1 MNKRIPLQ
9 VVEGRLVLT
18 SVIESA
24 KLRIPRQIME
34 FVLDTGSQ
42 NSYLGYLDV
51 RRLQISTSD
60 KSSDKEI
67 NFGGSRFKQIP
78 IPKLKMHLLTDD
90 KSTAL
95 SLDVQISALKTTK
108 TSTKNIQI
116 AEQLPSIL
124 GMDFLKEQKLSLH
137 VILSEDLAYLE
148 CNE

>member
-1 MNKRIPLQ
+1 MNKRIP
-9 VVEGRLVLT
+9 EGRLVLT
-18 SVIESA
+18 SVVESA
-24 KLRIPRQIME
+24 KLRIQRQIME
-34 FVLDTGSQ
+34 FIIDTGSQ
-42 NSYLGYLDV
+42 NSYLSFLDV
-51 RRLQISTSD
+51 LRLQIATSD